1 MTQTGLLLN
10 LIRGPKVYAYI
21 RRHDTV
27 FPNNSLE
34 YVSETMLTVMN
45 GCRAV
50 CTVVS
55 PFLLLVRCF
64 I

>member
-1 MTQTGLLLN
+1 MTPSEMLIS

-21 RRHDTV
+21 RRHDTI
-27 FPNNSLE
+27 FPSNSLE

-45 GCRAV
+45 GCRTM

-55 PFLLLVRCF
+55 PFLLLVRCR